1 MRCSLLITL
10 SATLA
15 LASCGET
22 PATADAGYKSLQ
34 SGDYAAALTTFDTVL
49 AGVSKDDAGYKAAAL
64 DRLQALAHV
73 DAEKSKNE
81 FLALL
86 DGGMALDAKDF
97 SLIATELNA
106 AGEQGLSVVI
116 IDMGK
121 KTFPDDPTIAKLLE
135 KAIATAKADPDGAG
149 AAALLGL
156 GYL

>member
-10 SATLA
+10 TATLA
-15 LASCGET
+15 LASCGDS

-34 SGDYAAALTTFDTVL
+34 SGDYAAALATFDTVL
-49 AGVSKDDAGYKAAAL
+49 AGVPKEDAGYKTAVL

-73 DAEKSKNE
+73 NAEQSKTE

-86 DGGMALDAKDF
+86 DGGMALGAKDF

-106 AGEQGLSVVI
+106 AGEAGLSVAI

-121 KTFPDDPTIAKLLE
+121 KTFPEDATIAKLLE
-135 KAIATAKADPDGAG
+135 KAIAMAKADPDGAG
-149 AAALLGL
+149 AAALSGL